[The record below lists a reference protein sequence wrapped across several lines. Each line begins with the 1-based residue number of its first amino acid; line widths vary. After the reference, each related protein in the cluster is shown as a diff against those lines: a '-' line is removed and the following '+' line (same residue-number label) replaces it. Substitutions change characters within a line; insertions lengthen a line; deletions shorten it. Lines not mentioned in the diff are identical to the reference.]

1 LKSRLLLR
9 AARVPFGTCGT
20 AGHIKLELP
29 VFHIGYFKHT
39 IAILQCICK
48 RCARVMVMG
57 DDRAAFLRKMRNPRT
72 EVLQRAAQLKKLN
85 EKCKRTKICPHCGE
99 ANGTRPHT
107 SLSREKLGRLSPA
120 RDWVGSSS
128 SESPADKARPSSS
141 TRALLRA
148 LRDSM

>member
-1 LKSRLLLR
+1 LKALLLMTG
-9 AARVPFGTCGT
+9 PPLSHGTSLWS

-48 RCARVMVMG
+48 RCARVMVVG

-107 SLSREKLGRLSPA
+107 SLLR
-120 RDWVGSSS
+120 
-128 SESPADKARPSSS
+128 KARQ
-141 TRALLRA
+141 ALSGAPLGGTKCRRVA
-148 LRDSM
+148 V